1 MDGIAAGGHAEDKH
15 KKIRENF
22 RKTQRVAYFIKRYLI
37 FAVILVPSLIY
48 LHYVD
53 ITRAESSLLVLLVTR
68 ICRST
73 VGVLLAMLFSKF
85 AFPKIALQTELIE
98 DQNIAIALIF
108 AAIIIGVNL

>member
-1 MDGIAAGGHAEDKH
+1 MDGMAAGGHAEDKH
-15 KKIRENF
+15 KKIRESF
-22 RKTQRVAYFIKRYLI
+22 GKAQRAVYFIKRYLI
-37 FAVILVPSLIY
+37 FAIILIPSLVY
-48 LHYVD
+48 LHFVD
-53 ITRAESSLLVLLVTR
+53 ITKGESSLLVLLVTR